1 MLVITKSAEE
11 TKALAQSF
19 MQGLIREAV
28 TSTCIVELV
37 GDLGAGKTTF
47 MQGVGEFFG
56 VTENIVSPTFVIQR
70 NYEIPS
76 GFPWDRLIHID
87 AYRIED
93 EAELRAI
100 AFEGYASDPRNII
113 FIEWPSNMKTELGAV
128 RRVEFT
134 HKSENERE
142 IKI

>member
-1 MLVITKSAEE
+1 MLAISTSAEE
-11 TKALAQSF
+11 TRKLAGEF
-19 MQGLIREAV
+19 MRELSNGPV
-28 TSTCIVELV
+28 TSRTIIELV

-56 VTENIVSPTFVIQR
+56 IKESVVSPTFVIQK
-70 NYEIPS
+70 NYEIPA
-76 GFPWDRLIHID
+76 GFAWDRLIHID

-113 FIEWPSNMKTELGAV
+113 FIEWPSNMKTDLGAV
-128 RRVEFT
+128 RRVEFA